1 MNRFTVKSGIIFM
14 IIAIVLGAFFK
25 HSMKDLLTL
34 EQIESFDTGIRY
46 QMIHSLSLIC
56 LGFNSSKIKF
66 HKMISNL
73 FIIGI
78 ILFSFSI
85 YFLSLKEFIGFS
97 IDFIWPLTPIG
108 GLILII
114 SWLILLLT
122 LNYKK

>member
-1 MNRFTVKSGIIFM
+1 ML
-14 IIAIVLGAFFK
+14 IAIVLGAFFK

-73 FIIGI
+73 FIIWI
-78 ILFSFSI
+78 ILFSF
-85 YFLSLKEFIGFS
+85 
-97 IDFIWPLTPIG
+97 
-108 GLILII
+108 
-114 SWLILLLT
+114 LLLAV
-122 LNYKK
+122 LQDILDLKLLQLQMMGLE